1 MAAEPE
7 QDGPQ
12 SSLVSHLVELRGRLV
27 RMVLCVLLVFAP
39 LIPVSEAIYDHL
51 AAPMMAQLPMGSS
64 MIAIDVAS
72 PFLVP
77 FKVSFILAVLISMP
91 YLLYQLW
98 AFVAPGLYRHEKR
111 LAWPLIVSSTAL
123 FYLGSAFAYFVVLPL
138 VFGFFVSVAPESVA
152 VMTDLGRYLDF
163 VLALFLAFGL
173 AFEIPVATV
182 LLVLVGA
189 VTPQQLGQYRPY
201 VVIGVFVVAMLLTP
215 PDVIS
220 QTLLAIPMLALYE
233 LGILFSRLMLRQ
245 RRREKQAR

>member
-1 MAAEPE
+1 MSADSGGET
-7 QDGPQ
+7 
-12 SSLVSHLVELRGRLV
+12 LVSHLVELRSRLV
-27 RMVLCVLLVFAP
+27 RMVLCVILVFLP
-39 LIPVSEAIYDHL
+39 LIPISETIYDQL
-51 AAPMMAQLPMGSS
+51 AAPMMSQLPLGSS

-77 FKVSFILAVLISMP
+77 FKVSFILALMISMP
-91 YLLYQLW
+91 YLLFQLW
-98 AFVAPGLYRHEKR
+98 SFIAPGLYLHERR
-111 LAWPLIVSSTAL
+111 LATPLIVSSTLL

-138 VFGFFVSVAPESVA
+138 VFGFFVSVAPQSVS

-182 LLVLVGA
+182 LLVLVGWVQPA
-189 VTPQQLGQYRPY
+189 QLSQARPY
-201 VVIGVFVVAMLLTP
+201 VIVGVFVVAMLLTP

-233 LGILFSRLMLRQ
+233 TGIIFSRLVQ
-245 RRREKQAR
+245 KRRAPE